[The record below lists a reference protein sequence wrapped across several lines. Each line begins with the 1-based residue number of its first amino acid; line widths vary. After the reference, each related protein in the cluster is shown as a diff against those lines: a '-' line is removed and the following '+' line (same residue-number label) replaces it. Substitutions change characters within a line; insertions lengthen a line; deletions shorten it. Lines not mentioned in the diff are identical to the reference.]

1 MSSGLGLN
9 LKPNFQKGEL
19 GRIAISRGGGG
30 GGGGRARKD
39 EEIFF
44 YEEGLI
50 P

>member
-9 LKPNFQKGEL
+9 LKPNFQKEEL
-19 GRIAISRGGGG
+19 GRIAISR